1 MERETFFADIILP
14 LALPRILTYRV
25 PFAMNEHLQ
34 IGQRVVVPIGKTKKY
49 TGIIDAI
56 HKNVPQQY
64 EAKYIEEILDDKPLV
79 LPTQLQLWKWI
90 AEYYACTLGD
100 VMNAALPGG
109 LKLNSETKFVLYEE
123 VYDSRTLTEM
133 ENELIE
139 LLKIRNGLSL
149 DEISEGLQ
157 IKNPRKIIKALLD
170 KRIIAAEDEIKE
182 KYKPRTAD
190 LLSLHESIKEDKK
203 LQALFSELEKR
214 KSHKQVEVLM
224 MFLQMSNYDSG
235 ESKEVDRLKLQQQ
248 TKATASIIQSMV
260 NKKIFTTRTIEVG
273 RLAAHL
279 LASEKAKAL
288 SEAQQKALENVESAF
303 EKNDVVLLDGVTSSG
318 KTEVYI
324 HLIEKA
330 VAQNKQVLFL
340 LPEIALTTQIIHR
353 LRKHF
358 GKRVG
363 IYHSGYSDNERTE
376 VWNNVLADNPGECDI
391 ILGARSSVFL
401 PFHRLG
407 LIIVDEEHEH
417 SFKQYDPAPRYHAR
431 DTAIVLGKF
440 FNAKT
445 LLGSATPSIET
456 YWNAEQNRFG
466 LVELKERYGGV
477 ALPDIELSDLRY
489 ATKSKKLQGSLTQ
502 KLVDEIQHSLSKN
515 EQIILFQNRRGYTPL
530 WQCHSCGW
538 IPQCTRCDVSL
549 TYHKNIHQLKC
560 HYCGFHSEP
569 PEGCHA
575 CGSTDLKMIGFGTEK
590 IEEDIQQLFPDVVVQ
605 RMDYDTTR
613 NKNSYQK
620 IIHEFESGK
629 IQILV
634 GTQMVTK
641 GLDFDNVSLVGILNA
656 DKMMKFPDYRSLER
670 SYQLMTQVAGRAG
683 RREKTGKVVIQ
694 TYDPSHWLF
703 GIIKTADYKSLYD
716 REIAERKQFGYPPFL
731 RLMRLTIKHKDE
743 QVAMAAATSTAQKLK
758 ELYGPYIL
766 GPEKPMI
773 PRINNNYLFQ
783 ILIKLR
789 RTQELSEH
797 KKRIIEVM
805 KEIQSTSDFK
815 SIRVSVDVDPI

>member
-25 PFAMNEHLQ
+25 PFAFNEVLQ

-56 HKNVPQQY
+56 HKNVPQHY
-64 EAKYIEEILDDKPLV
+64 EAKYIEEILDEKPLV
-79 LPTQLQLWKWI
+79 LPSQLRLWKWI
-90 AEYYACTLGD
+90 AEYYCCTLGD

-109 LKLNSETKFVLYEE
+109 LKLNSETKFVLIDEI
-123 VYDSRTLTEM
+123 YDATSLSDA

-139 LLKIRNGLSL
+139 ILRIRNGQSL
-149 DEISEGLQ
+149 EEISNTLQ
-157 IKNPRKIIKALLD
+157 VKNPRKIIKALLD

-190 LLSLHESIKEDKK
+190 MLSLHESVRSEKA
-203 LQALFSELEKR
+203 LQDLFVHLEKR
-214 KSHKQVEVLM
+214 NSHKQTEVLM
-224 MFLQMSNYDSG
+224 TFLQMSGYDSG

-248 TKATASIIQSMV
+248 SKSTATIIQSMV
-260 NKKIFTTRTIEVG
+260 AKLIFSVRTIEVG

-279 LASEKAKAL
+279 LASEKAKPLSQAQERAL
-288 SEAQQKALENVESAF
+288 LEIEQSFLAH
-303 EKNDVVLLDGVTSSG
+303 DVVLLDGVTSSG

-330 VAQNKQVLFL
+330 IAANQQVLFL

-376 VWNNVLADNPGECDI
+376 VWNNVLADRAGECDI
-391 ILGARSSVFL
+391 ILGARSSIFL
-401 PFHRLG
+401 PFNRLG

-431 DTAIVLGKF
+431 DTAIVL
-440 FNAKT
+440 AKAFKAKV

-456 YWNAEQNRFG
+456 YWNSEQKRFG
-466 LVELKERYGGV
+466 LVELKERFGGV
-477 ALPDIELSDLRY
+477 SLPHIELSDLRT
-489 ATKSKKLQGSLTQ
+489 ATKSKSLQGSLTNKLIDSIQQALEQ
-502 KLVDEIQHSLSKN
+502 K
-515 EQIILFQNRRGYTPL
+515 EQVILFQNRRGYTPL

-549 TYHKNIHQLKC
+549 TYHKNVHQLKC
-560 HYCGFHSEP
+560 HYCGFTSDP

-575 CGSTDLKMIGFGTEK
+575 CGSTDLKMLGFGTEK
-590 IEEDIQQLFPDVVVQ
+590 IEEDIQQLFPEAVVQ

-620 IIHEFESGK
+620 IIQEFEDGK

-656 DKMMKFPDYRSLER
+656 DKMMKFPDYKSIER
-670 SYQLMTQVAGRAG
+670 SYQLMMQVAGRAG
-683 RREKTGKVVIQ
+683 RREKPGKVIIQ
-694 TYDPSHWLF
+694 TYEPSHWLF
-703 GIIKTADYKSLYD
+703 DIIKNADFNSLYQ
-716 REIAERKQFGYPPFL
+716 REISERKQFGYPPFL
-731 RLMRLTIKHKDE
+731 RLMRLTIKHKEE
-743 QVAMAAATSTAQKLK
+743 QLALSAAQILATQLQKNF
-758 ELYGPYIL
+758 GPYIL

-773 PRINNNYLFQ
+773 PRINNYYLQ
-783 ILIKLR
+783 QVLIKLKR
-789 RTQELSEH
+789 NQELTTNKEH
-797 KKRIIEVM
+797 ILEVV
-805 KEIQSTSDFK
+805 KEIQSKSDFK
-815 SIRVSVDVDPI
+815 SVRVSIDVDPV

>member
-64 EAKYIEEILDDKPLV
+64 EAKYIEELLDEKPLV
-79 LPTQLQLWKWI
+79 LPTQLKLWKWI

-109 LKLNSETKFVLYEE
+109 LKLNSETKFILHEE
-123 VYDSRTLTEM
+123 LYDSGILSDS
-133 ENELIE
+133 ENDLIE
-139 LLKIRNGLSL
+139 LLKTRNGLSL
-149 DEISEGLQ
+149 DEISDGLQ
-157 IKNPRKIIKALLD
+157 VKNPRKIIKALLD

-190 LLSLHESIKEDKK
+190 LLSLHESIREDKK
-203 LQALFSELEKR
+203 LQELFSQLEKR
-214 KSHKQVEVLM
+214 KSHKQTEVLM

-248 TKATASIIQSMV
+248 TKSTAGIIQSMV
-260 NKKIFTTRTIEVG
+260 NKNIFTIRTVEVG
-273 RLAAHL
+273 RLEAHL
-279 LASEKAKAL
+279 LASEQAKPL

-376 VWNNVLADNPGECDI
+376 VWNNVLADKPGECDI
-391 ILGARSSVFL
+391 ILGARSSIFL
-401 PFHRLG
+401 PFNRLG
-407 LIIVDEEHEH
+407 LIIVDEEHEN

-431 DTAIVLGKF
+431 DTGIVLAKY
-440 FNAKT
+440 FNAKV

-456 YWNAEQNRFG
+456 YWNAEQHRFG

-477 ALPDIELSDLRY
+477 ALPEIELSDLRL

-502 KLVDEIQHSLSKN
+502 KLIDEIQISLDKK
-515 EQIILFQNRRGYTPL
+515 EQVILFQNRRGYTPL

-549 TYHKNIHQLKC
+549 TYHKNMHQLKC
-560 HYCGFHSEP
+560 HYCGFHAEP

-590 IEEDIQQLFPDVVVQ
+590 IEEDIQQLFPDAVVQ

-656 DKMMKFPDYRSLER
+656 DKMMKFPDYRSIER

-805 KEIQSTSDFK
+805 KEIQSTADFK